1 MDERRA
7 LVAMLLI
14 FLVYIVF
21 TMTMPRR
28 QRPAVVPEE
37 VAQKEVIKEADTTAT
52 QAVSMDTVA
61 EEAPMK
67 KAIVVT
73 PLYAC
78 RFSSL
83 GGTVTSFKLND
94 YLQDEG
100 VPVELVPEADRLPF
114 GVALILNTGDRLD
127 LSLVNWKVSGES
139 LNVEVDSE
147 ASLIFELATER
158 GLSVRKTCRFK
169 GDTYAIGVEIEVAGP
184 GSGMVRA
191 VEFGWQS
198 GLSVTETHREGD
210 DLGNFRGLTL
220 TSDDFPRV
228 QLKDFKKREEI
239 EVGGDIKWSGLKT
252 KYFLAAFLPLD
263 TEQAIASFF
272 SMGEKAIGMVLKA
285 DRSGPGPQE
294 FVVYAGPLD
303 YRGLKSLGF
312 GLEKAVDFGWSWI
325 SPLSK
330 LMFRFMLFCHGAI
343 PNYGLVIIVLSTLIK
358 VLFYPL
364 TQKSMKSMK
373 AMQQLQPEI
382 ERLRK
387 DPKYK
392 DKPQELQKAIMKTY
406 SERGVNP
413 MGGCFPMLLQMPV
426 FIALFQVLSRTIEL
440 RRAPFVLW
448 IKDLSA
454 PDVVARLPFS
464 LPFIGDAVSL
474 LPILMG
480 VAMFVQQKMQ
490 TTDPKQAA
498 MTYMLPV
505 VFTVLFFRF
514 PSGLVLYWLVNNV
527 LTIGHQY
534 LMNRADSR
542 REVLTTGG

>member
-21 TMTMPRR
+21 TMMMPQQ
-28 QRPAVVPEE
+28 QRPTRLPEE
-37 VAQKEVIKEADTTAT
+37 APQKEVIEEPDTSAVEAVVIGA
-52 QAVSMDTVA
+52 VA
-61 EEAPMK
+61 EEASMK
-67 KAIVVT
+67 EAVVVT
-73 PLYAC
+73 RLYTC

-83 GGTVTSFKLND
+83 GGGVTSFKLRD

-100 VPVELVPEADRLPF
+100 VPVELVPESDRLPF
-114 GVALILNTGDRLD
+114 GVALLLSTGDRLD
-127 LSLVNWKVSGES
+127 LSGVNWKVSRES
-139 LNVEVDSE
+139 LNVEGNSE
-147 ASLIFELATER
+147 ASLLFELTTEG
-158 GLSVRKTCRFK
+158 GLSVRKACRFN

-184 GSGMVRA
+184 GSDMVRA

-198 GLSVTETHREGD
+198 GLSVTETHRETD

-220 TSDDFPRV
+220 TSEEFPKV
-228 QLKDFKKREEI
+228 KIKDLEKREEI
-239 EVGGDIKWSGLKT
+239 EVAGDIRWAGLKT
-252 KYFLAAFLPLD
+252 KYFLAAIVPSD
-263 TEQAIASFF
+263 TTHAIANFF
-272 SMGEKAIGMVLKA
+272 SMGEKAIGMALET

-294 FVVYAGPLD
+294 FMVYAGPLD
-303 YRGLKSLGF
+303 YRGLKALGL

-325 SPLSK
+325 SPLSR
-330 LMFRFMLFCHGAI
+330 LMFRFMVFCHGAI
-343 PNYGLVIIVLSTLIK
+343 PNYGLVIIILSTLIK

-373 AMQQLQPEI
+373 AMQQIQPEI

-527 LTIGHQY
+527 LTIGHHY
-534 LMNRADSR
+534 LMDRADRR